1 MRGSACQKFSKSS
14 MELTKKAYSS
24 IYALALLRPTRV
36 HAPATC
42 SNLYAASCTPSL
54 PNSSAEKT
62 TGVSS
67 QITSWNTI
75 SKDPNGSSNPQIC
88 FKIFF

>member
-24 IYALALLRPTRV
+24 IYTLALLRPTRV

-42 SNLYAASCTPSL
+42 FHLYAVAAPL
-54 PNSSAEKT
+54 PCPMALQRKQQ
-62 TGVSS
+62 VFLV
-67 QITSWNTI
+67 
-75 SKDPNGSSNPQIC
+75 K
-88 FKIFF
+88 